1 MNVQNPPAWTI
12 RASLRH
18 PAFRWLLGGLAVSQP

>member
-1 MNVQNPPAWTI
+1 MLLNYTI

-18 PAFRWLLGGLAVSQP
+18 PIQC